1 MTEAVAAPA
10 PRPASTP
17 AAGAMPADAAWWAL
31 TPQQAIQAQ
40 SVDAA
45 TGLSTAEA
53 DSRRSKF
60 GANKFADAK
69 KEPRWQAFV
78 RQYRDPMQIVLL
90 VAGVLSLFI
99 PNQFATG
106 VVLILL
112 TLLNAAMGLNQEGKA
127 VGERV
132 GPPEDDGRQGQ
143 GPTRRRA
150 RRSRHGPARPGR
162 HRQHRGGRSRPGRRP
177 HPHCGDP
184 RDRRIGADRRE
195 RARSR
200 SRSIRSPPTRPS
212 ATASTWRS

>member
-1 MTEAVAAPA
+1 MTEAVAAPAPA

-17 AAGAMPADAAWWAL
+17 AAGATATDTAWWAL

-40 SVDAA
+40 TVDAA

-53 DSRRSKF
+53 DSRRAKF

-127 VGERV
+127 SASVV

-143 GPTRRRA
+143 GPARRRA
-150 RRSRHGPARPGR
+150 RRSRHGRARPGR
-162 HRQHRGGRSRPGRRP
+162 HRQHRGRRPRPGRRP
-177 HPHCGDP
+177 HPHAP
-184 RDRRIGADRRE
+184 RP
-195 RARSR
+195 SR
-200 SRSIRSPPTRPS
+200 STSRR
-212 ATASTWRS
+212 